1 MTPALPAPPPQPDAG
16 TPGALL
22 PCPWCGSRMVVADG
36 RLSGTHETTWTY
48 AVVCRCCEASGPP
61 AESQDSDLA
70 RGDAESAWQSR
81 APAPPGPAATAGVW
95 IACGERMPPLDKSW
109 VLVYADG
116 AMNCMLW
123 TPNGWDP
130 VIGWRSLCNVPMDGI
145 THWMPLPPPP
155 GTVKAEAGQGVSRL
169 AALENVAAEAR
180 KLAHAIPATSWHLHE
195 LNEALKKLDAQVSQ

>member
-1 MTPALPAPPPQPDAG
+1 MTPAPPSPPPQPDAG

-81 APAPPGPAATAGVW
+81 APAPPGPAAPEWEPYLRHLVSTLPTGTA
-95 IACGERMPPLDKSW
+95 K
-109 VLVYADG
+109 
-116 AMNCMLW
+116 
-123 TPNGWDP
+123 T
-130 VIGWRSLCNVPMDGI
+130 
-145 THWMPLPPPP
+145 
-155 GTVKAEAGQGVSRL
+155 EAGHGVTEAMVTAAIGGYGRL
-169 AALENVAAEAR
+169 MAKWRETVGYNLRPGESSHVAAIRAALEAA
-180 KLAHAIPATSWHLHE
+180 LAVRGNNHG
-195 LNEALKKLDAQVSQ
+195 